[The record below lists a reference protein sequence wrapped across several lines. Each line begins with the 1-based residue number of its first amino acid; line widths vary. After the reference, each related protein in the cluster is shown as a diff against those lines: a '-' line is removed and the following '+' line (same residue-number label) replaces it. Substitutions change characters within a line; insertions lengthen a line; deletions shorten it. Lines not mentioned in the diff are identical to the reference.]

1 MNYYSFDELSKKISL
16 AALSKIGFFADRI
29 FEAPL
34 CLSVLFL
41 FVRQYIL
48 ERSLDKD
55 EAVALEACE
64 FWLTFAEQD
73 ICRDIL
79 REFLPK

>member
-1 MNYYSFDELSKKISL
+1 M
-16 AALSKIGFFADRI
+16 ALSFAFCD
-29 FEAPL
+29 
-34 CLSVLFL
+34 SVFL
-41 FVRQYIL
+41 QYIL
-48 ERSLDKD
+48 ERSRDKD

-79 REFLPK
+79 RDFLPKYGFDLKVSVVGII